1 MKIAVPTK
9 DWVAVSGHA
18 GQARRWLV
26 YDLTDQGVAGPL
38 PAPTRVELANEQ
50 LFHHFRDDGPHP
62 LDGVEIVLAGSAG
75 DGFVRHMKQRGADV
89 LLTGETDPALALA
102 ISSPTRP
109 CPISASTSPPVFA
122 NCATCFRAI
131 DAAAIRLLMRDVRVR
146 AAQTPRRILPP
157 STVRRRGPPV

>member
-1 MKIAVPTK
+1 VKIAVPTK

-26 YDLTDQGVAGPL
+26 YDLTDQGAAGPL

-62 LDGVEIVLAGSAG
+62 LDGVEIVLTGSAG
-75 DGFVRHMKQRGADV
+75 DGFVRHMKQRGPDV

-102 ISSPTRP
+102 HIVAGEALPDQRFDIT
-109 CPISASTSPPVFA
+109 TSL
-122 NCATCFRAI
+122 CK
-131 DAAAIRLLMRDVRVR
+131 LRDLFSRH
-146 AAQTPRRILPP
+146 
-157 STVRRRGPPV
+157 

>member
-26 YDLTDQGVAGPL
+26 YDLTDQGAAGPL

-75 DGFVRHMKQRGADV
+75 DGFVRHMKQRGTDV

-102 ISSPTRP
+102 HIIADEALPDQRFDIT
-109 CPISASTSPPVFA
+109 TSL
-122 NCATCFRAI
+122 CK
-131 DAAAIRLLMRDVRVR
+131 LRDLFSRH
-146 AAQTPRRILPP
+146 
-157 STVRRRGPPV
+157 